1 MAWEGK
7 CIDDGSGRNV
17 YFVDNEGKVGCIRS
31 CRSIDL

>member
-17 YFVDNEGKVGCIRS
+17 YFVDNEGKVGDIRTY
-31 CRSIDL
+31 